1 MPRPVYLMTA
11 AAVLFLVWFARARR
25 AARLPSPAWGVVAWL
40 VPVVNL
46 WVPRGLVRDVLRSS
60 TDDQQHDAR
69 QHDDQQHDDRQRDD
83 RLVNAWWAAWV
94 GHAVVTAV
102 SQADGYSLVLVAV
115 AEALMVAA
123 AVLAVAVVRRVTE
136 RMGSAP
142 DGAAPAAEPLTHS

>member
-1 MPRPVYLMTA
+1 MTA

-46 WVPRGLVRDVLRSS
+46 WAPRGLVRDVLRSS

-69 QHDDQQHDDRQRDD
+69 QHDDRQRDD

-102 SQADGYSLVLVAV
+102 SQADGYSFVLVAV

-136 RMGSAP
+136 RLGSAP